1 MSKIFDALLG
11 GIPSAVSSIFG
22 SALSLNENSKNR
34 KFQAEQAELQ
44 RQFNAEQAQ
53 LGRDFTERM
62 YLTNRDYS
70 APINEKLRLESAGL
84 HPAFFM
90 GNGSNAVFPSAS
102 VASSSASPSGSA
114 LPPQVSLNSADDYLK
129 IKQAQS
135 VEQDTIQKEK
145 DNLVRDI
152 LNSQTIQLNGLDI
165 TLKTDQHGL
174 NEKQASLMA
183 EKILNLHT
191 QTDKLSSEIEK
202 LSTDI
207 DLSNL
212 DLSFRKATFEFE
224 KSLLQSNS
232 EIKRNEAKLCSQLL
246 AAEIMLKR
254 AQTAHEFN
262 ASKECSERVNLIR
275 EQCKTQL
282 ETTTSIQL
290 ANTISQATQQSVVKK
305 IKLDADWQIVDK
317 VIGSVGDAVDA
328 VNVASSIFRGLR
340 KKPTKD

>member
-1 MSKIFDALLG
+1 MSKFVDALLG
-11 GIPSAVSSIFG
+11 GIPSAISSVVG

-70 APINEKLRLESAGL
+70 IPLNEKRRLESAGL

-90 GNGSNAVFPSAS
+90 GNGSNAAFPSSA
-102 VASSSASPSGSA
+102 VASSSASPAGSS

-135 VEQDTIQKEK
+135 VEQDTIQKQK
-145 DNLVRDI
+145 DNLIRDI

-165 TLKTDQHGL
+165 TLKTDQHAL
-174 NEKQASLMA
+174 NEQQAALMA

-191 QTDKLSSEIEK
+191 QTDKLSSEISK
-202 LSTDI
+202 LSSEI
-207 DLSNL
+207 DLNKLEYSL
-212 DLSFRKATFEFE
+212 KRSTFEFE
-224 KSLLQSNS
+224 KAILQSES
-232 EIKRNEAKLCSQLL
+232 EIKRNEANLCAQLL
-246 AAEIMLKR
+246 SAEIALNR
-254 AQTAHEFN
+254 AQTLHALN
-262 ASKECSERVNLIR
+262 SASECAERVKLIR

-290 ANTISQATQQSVVKK
+290 ANTISQATQESAIKK

-317 VIGSVGDAVDA
+317 VIGSVGDVVDA
-328 VNVASSIFRGLR
+328 INVASSIFRGIKN
-340 KKPTKD
+340 KK